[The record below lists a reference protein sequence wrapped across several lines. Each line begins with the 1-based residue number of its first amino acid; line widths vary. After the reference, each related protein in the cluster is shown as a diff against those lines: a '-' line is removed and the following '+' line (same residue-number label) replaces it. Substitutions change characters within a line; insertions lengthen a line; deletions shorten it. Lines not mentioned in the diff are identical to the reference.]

1 MNFMRFNINLKIA
14 LACLLL
20 VPLAVSAQ
28 IDDTSTS
35 GGPSVVTRY
44 RIGQNATSDMLAPGN
59 AIKNNHHYHLE
70 KPRDG
75 YEWIHG
81 NNGDCLLISSTSH
94 RIVEIVARPNITPE
108 AKS

>member
-1 MNFMRFNINLKIA
+1 MRFNIKLKIA
-14 LACLLL
+14 FAGLLL

-44 RIGQNATSDMLAPGN
+44 RVGQIATSDMFAPDN
-59 AIKNNHHYHLE
+59 AIKNYHHYHLD
-70 KPRDG
+70 KPQDG
-75 YEWIHG
+75 YEWVHG

-94 RIVEIVARPNITPE
+94 RITKIVNRPNITPE
-108 AKS
+108 PKS